1 MSARA
6 PFKRLILRAVLRN
19 VSPMVIRVIAVSDS
33 LSLHELD
40 EVFRSVLGWENIG
53 FSFHMQG
60 LEFRS
65 FRRAT
70 RSQTLRQFQLRPSET
85 FLYTSSAIDLWEWE
99 TRVLGQ
105 ETGSEGD
112 DAPLCLGGRGAAPP
126 QHCGGATG
134 YRLLLKRQKQGE
146 AMCAP
151 VQMEAL
157 LEVLAASDPEAQG
170 DTWQSPLREALNE
183 GLESIDRRL
192 QEYGPLEPERFRL
205 EEANQRLAQREDSL
219 RWHRA

>member
-1 MSARA
+1 
-6 PFKRLILRAVLRN
+6 
-19 VSPMVIRVIAVSDS
+19 
-33 LSLHELD
+33 
-40 EVFRSVLGWENIG
+40 
-53 FSFHMQG
+53 MQG
-60 LEFRS
+60 LEFSS

-70 RSQTLRQFQLRPSET
+70 RSRTLREFQLRPSET

-99 TRVLGQ
+99 MRVLGQ

-134 YRLLLKRQKQGE
+134 YRLMLKRQKQGE

-151 VQMEAL
+151 VEMEAL
-157 LEVLAASDPEAQG
+157 LRVLAASDAEAQA
-170 DTWQSPLREALNE
+170 DTWQSLREALNE

-205 EEANQRLAQREDSL
+205 QEANQRLAQREDSL
-219 RWHRA
+219 RWRRA

>member
-1 MSARA
+1 
-6 PFKRLILRAVLRN
+6 
-19 VSPMVIRVIAVSDS
+19 MVIRVIAVPDS

-53 FSFHMQG
+53 FIFHMQG
-60 LEFRS
+60 LEFSS

-70 RSQTLRQFQLRPSET
+70 RSRTLRQFQLRPSET

-99 TRVLGQ
+99 MRVLGQ

-112 DAPLCLGGRGAAPP
+112 GAPLCLGGRGAAPP
-126 QHCGGATG
+126 QHCGGPTG
-134 YRLLLKRQKQGE
+134 YRLMLKRQKQGE

-157 LEVLAASDPEAQG
+157 LRVLAASDAEAQ
-170 DTWQSPLREALNE
+170 REALNE

-219 RWHRA
+219 RWRRA